1 LNIKYE
7 KRLVAFI
14 DVLGFKNLVYAST
27 TASIDTY
34 YGFILSNFHSAV
46 TKRNFDFLLI
56 SDSIVIYCDESSE
69 NLLELM
75 KLSSMLQSGLL
86 AKGIPVRGA
95 ISHGDLFVEKA
106 NNIIV
111 GVGLINAYV
120 LEAAAKY
127 PRIIVDRSLILKY
140 YGSMA
145 GALAECVVSGL
156 PHLSNVSHNGGVV
169 DYPYLNYG
177 RILSTSMSN
186 APFEGAL
193 NLLKNNF
200 YKNENTEKYEWL
212 RHYLIW
218 AFGEQRKHLEGKL
231 ELNQNERSRLRR
243 VTKYIDAFGS
253 L

>member
-1 LNIKYE
+1 MNIKYK

-34 YGFILSNFHSAV
+34 YTFILSNFQSAV
-46 TKRNFDFLLI
+46 AKRNFDFLLI
-56 SDSIVIYCDESSE
+56 SDSIVIYCDESSD
-69 NLLELM
+69 NLFELI
-75 KLSSMLQSGLL
+75 KLSNMLQYGLL

-95 ISHGDLFVEKA
+95 ISHGDLFVDKL

-111 GVGLINAYV
+111 GVGLVNAYI
-120 LEAAAKY
+120 LESAAKY

-140 YGSMA
+140 YGSMK
-145 GALAECVVSGL
+145 GALNECIVSGL
-156 PHLSNVSHNGGVV
+156 PHLSISSHNGGVV

-177 RILSTSMSN
+177 RLLSTSKSN

-193 NLLKNNF
+193 SLLKNNF

-212 RHYLIW
+212 RHYLIS
-218 AFGEQRKHLEGKL
+218 AFTEQKEHFENKL
-231 ELNQNERSRLRR
+231 ELKPSERSRLRR
-243 VTKYIDAFGS
+243 VSKYIDSFGC